1 MLNRFRFTFF
11 VNGAN
16 ASPNVT
22 ADRGHDEEGGGHCIG
37 RLGWRSG
44 KAAVRGRRQCFLQS
58 ATDASRVVNSNQ
70 EPGARAQRAVF
81 RQKLRHRLSVWL
93 WPPSRFVSFGS
104 APSKKI
110 IHSQLELKWDS
121 GREGGREP
129 SSFRDLSR
137 RDGQN

>member
-11 VNGAN
+11 VNRAN

-22 ADRGHDEEGGGHCIG
+22 AGPLTAATTKREGGGHCIG

-81 RQKLRHRLSVWL
+81 RQKLRHRLSATL
-93 WPPSRFVSFGS
+93 
-104 APSKKI
+104 ACTDMSKK
-110 IHSQLELKWDS
+110 SKDRL
-121 GREGGREP
+121 
-129 SSFRDLSR
+129 RDPAF
-137 RDGQN
+137 